1 MIKILKTP
9 VFPFSN
15 RLQSSCTVYQLG
27 LSSIVTADVDQL
39 TRPSRACGRRRMYT
53 MSTANEG
60 KCAKACE
67 HTNVHKHFVHKH
79 FVLKHYAHKRDNVHA
94 QKRAPHSSWMPTA
107 DWKMEPSALLS
118 VELQPLFDSPESL
131 SKALSS
137 SPAIQ
142 HKLCQSA
149 SRLEFL
155 NKILSSFNWSWI

>member
-1 MIKILKTP
+1 MEMIKILKTP
-9 VFPFSN
+9 VFSFSFS
-15 RLQSSCTVYQLG
+15 RLQSSCTIYQLG

-60 KCAKACE
+60 KCAKACK
-67 HTNVHKHFVHKH
+67 HTNVHKHCVHKHFVHKH
-79 FVLKHYAHKRDNVHA
+79 DNVHA
-94 QKRAPHSSWMPTA
+94 QKRAPHSSSMPTA
-107 DWKMEPSALLS
+107 DWKMEPSAPLS
-118 VELQPLFDSPESL
+118 VELRPHFDSPESL

-155 NKILSSFNWSWI
+155 NKILSHFNWSWS